1 MCATAEVRRLDPM
14 ATFDDQWAVT
24 MFSFTRE
31 LMRGHLGATELLVH
45 LRKSGVARSFEI
57 DGFQHFATL
66 PEVDRREATAFRTA
80 VDEHDITLTQF
91 GVYDDLFIDPRSAA
105 DTGSRVAYIARQIE
119 SASRLGFTS
128 VKIAWGLEIEI
139 LEALR
144 PHLDRLGMSLNQEA
158 QGSIRATSPDLA
170 RRVELALRFPDQFGF
185 VFDLSACM
193 YGLPVTYLE
202 DLRRL
207 GVAEE
212 AVRLLEDEWPM
223 GGDSIRG
230 AVFDAAGAISPDAQL
245 RLSMPFGRFGN
256 SNVSE
261 FRDFLAFVDVVHLK
275 FWDLEDRAGIV
286 NSPIRDLARELKRTG
301 FAGPI
306 TSEWGGHEW
315 LPAASADGESM
326 TRAHREVF
334 RSAIRGGHPSD

>member
-1 MCATAEVRRLDPM
+1 MSTLDE
-14 ATFDDQWAVT
+14 QWAVT
-24 MFSFTRE
+24 LFSFTRE
-31 LMRGHLGATELLVH
+31 LMRGEMSSTEFLVH
-45 LRKSGVARSFEI
+45 LRESEIARSFEI

-66 PEVDRREATAFRTA
+66 PDVDRREESTFRTA
-80 VDEHDITLTQF
+80 VSEHDIQLTQL
-91 GVYDDLFIDPRSAA
+91 GVYDDLFIDPRSPA
-105 DTGSRVAYIARQIE
+105 DAGSRVAYIARQIE

-128 VKIAWGLEIEI
+128 VKIAWGLELEI
-139 LEALR
+139 LDGLR
-144 PHLDRLGMSLNQEA
+144 PYLERLGMSLNQEA

-170 RRVELALRFPDQFGF
+170 RRVELALHFPDQFGF

-193 YGLPVTYLE
+193 YGLPVTYLD

-207 GVAEE
+207 AVAEE
-212 AVRLLEDEWPM
+212 AVRLLGEEWPM

-230 AVFDAAGAISPDAQL
+230 AVLAAAGPISPDAQL

-275 FWDLEDRAGIV
+275 FWDLEDEAGIV
-286 NSPIRDLARELKRTG
+286 SSPIRDLARELERTD

-315 LPAASADGESM
+315 LPAGAADGEGM

-334 RSAIRGGHPSD
+334 RSAIRADTPPN